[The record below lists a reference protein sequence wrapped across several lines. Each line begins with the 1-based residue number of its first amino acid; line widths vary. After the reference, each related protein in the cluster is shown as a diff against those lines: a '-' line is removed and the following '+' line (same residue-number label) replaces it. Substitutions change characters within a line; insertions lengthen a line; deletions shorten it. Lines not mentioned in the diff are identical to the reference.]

1 MVKYKATFLFSEL
14 HHQTMSY
21 KLTRDDLAWSDEDN
35 AAIRAASNP
44 NPAVLRALLDYRERK
59 LRELTRC
66 SPNANITGL
75 NGIYES
81 PLTAAIRA
89 NVPENVRTLLAGGAD
104 PTGINIWTLSDYTA
118 RFMRGR
124 DAKVD
129 VSSFGPCPTRM
140 HILAVAES
148 KGITEQ
154 TQPLT
159 QAELDERR
167 TSFPRFWTEPNVPG
181 QRLRMKKGNTA
192 LEVAASLGFDD
203 LFALVREAGADESA
217 WIDASGQAEVDEN
230 KPSSLSIASPVHEA
244 IEAGHH
250 AMLEKLLHTYH
261 HSPNYRAMAVP
272 TVAFPPLSFALGR
285 CDPNDPNIR
294 ACIQH
299 LLAHPD
305 TDLNLRTPIF
315 EIHPLHLAV
324 ARHDPELLSFLPMP
338 LSSAG
343 KTALGHTLLHIASL
357 PLTSMSM
364 NREIPDAVRSIH
376 CARTLD
382 STWLPHSQPSPR
394 HLDTSRR
401 LGILNPTRPIDPPT
415 PLTPAEQDA
424 QLSTLRVLVD
434 AGIDVRDQDV
444 DGNTALHYLAVALNG
459 DPRAMQLLREMEGGE
474 EVYNNCANREN
485 LTPRAL
491 WEACNGP

>member
-1 MVKYKATFLFSEL
+1 
-14 HHQTMSY
+14 MSY
-21 KLTRDDLAWSDEDN
+21 KLTREDVTWGVEES
-35 AAIRAASNP
+35 AAIRAAGNP
-44 NPAVLRALLDYRERK
+44 NPAVLRALLDYHKRK
-59 LRELTRC
+59 LRELAGC
-66 SPNANITGL
+66 SPNANISGGNMGT
-75 NGIYES
+75 YES
-81 PLTAAIRA
+81 PLTAAIRV
-89 NVPENVRTLLAGGAD
+89 NSSENVRTLLARGAD
-104 PTGINIWTLSDYTA
+104 PTGIHIWDLSDYSA

-129 VSSFGPCPTRM
+129 VSSFGPCPSRL
-140 HILAVAES
+140 HILEVAKS

-181 QRLRMKKGNTA
+181 QRLRMNKGITA
-192 LEVAASLGFDD
+192 LEVAAGLGFED
-203 LFALVREAGADESA
+203 LFALVREAGADGSA
-217 WIDASGQAEVDEN
+217 WISASGQANFDDT
-230 KPSSLSIASPVHEA
+230 KPSSLSITSPIHEA
-244 IEAGHH
+244 IEHGQH
-250 AMLEKLLHTYH
+250 AMLERLLNTYRY
-261 HSPNYRAMAVP
+261 SPNYRAMAAP

-294 ACIQH
+294 ACIKH

-305 TDLNLRTPIF
+305 IDLNLRTPIF

-343 KTALGHTLLHIASL
+343 TTALGHTLLHIASL

-364 NREIPDAVRSIH
+364 NREIPDAVRSVH

-382 STWLPHSQPSPR
+382 SQWLPHSQPSPL
-394 HLDTSRR
+394 HLETTK
-401 LGILNPTRPIDPPT
+401 GVAIEVPFTPIDPPT

-424 QLSTLRVLVD
+424 QLSTLRVLAD
-434 AGIDVRDQDV
+434 ARIDVRAQDV
-444 DGNTALHYLAVALNG
+444 DGNTALHYLSTALNG

-474 EVYNNCANREN
+474 EVYNSCKNRED

-491 WEACNGP
+491 WEACNAS

>member
-1 MVKYKATFLFSEL
+1 
-14 HHQTMSY
+14 MSY
-21 KLTRDDLAWSDEDN
+21 KLTREDVTWGVEES
-35 AAIRAASNP
+35 AAIRAAGNP
-44 NPAVLRALLDYRERK
+44 NPAVLRALLDYHKRK
-59 LRELTRC
+59 LRELAGC
-66 SPNANITGL
+66 SPNANISGGNMGT
-75 NGIYES
+75 YES
-81 PLTAAIRA
+81 PLTAAIRV
-89 NVPENVRTLLAGGAD
+89 NSSENVRTLLARGAD
-104 PTGINIWTLSDYTA
+104 PTGIHIWDLSDYSA

-129 VSSFGPCPTRM
+129 ISSFGPCPSRL
-140 HILAVAES
+140 HILEVAKS

-181 QRLRMKKGNTA
+181 QRLRMNKGITA
-192 LEVAASLGFDD
+192 LEVAAGLGFED

-217 WIDASGQAEVDEN
+217 WISASGQANFDDT
-230 KPSSLSIASPVHEA
+230 KPSSLSITSPVHEA
-244 IEAGHH
+244 IEHGQH
-250 AMLEKLLHTYH
+250 AMLERLLNTYH
-261 HSPNYRAMAVP
+261 YSPNYRAMVAP
-272 TVAFPPLSFALGR
+272 TVAFPPLSFALGQ

-294 ACIQH
+294 ACIEH

-305 TDLNLRTPIF
+305 IDLNLRTPIF

-343 KTALGHTLLHIASL
+343 TTALGHTLLHIASL

-364 NREIPDAVRSIH
+364 NREIPDAVRSVH

-382 STWLPHSQPSPR
+382 SQWLPHSQPSPL
-394 HLDTSRR
+394 HLETTK
-401 LGILNPTRPIDPPT
+401 GVAIEVPFRPINPPT

-424 QLSTLRVLVD
+424 QLSTLRVLAD
-434 AGIDVRDQDV
+434 ARIDVRAQDV
-444 DGNTALHYLAVALNG
+444 DGNTALHYLATALNG
-459 DPRAMQLLREMEGGE
+459 DSRAMQLLREMEGGE
-474 EVYNNCANREN
+474 EVYNNCKNRED

-491 WEACNGP
+491 WEACNEA